1 MLRVVVTLVLVG
13 ASGPAWGELP
23 QIAELEV
30 VATRY
35 HENPTRLDSLR
46 EGLEQAARTAP
57 DVDTLIALARVC
69 FVWGDIRATTAEQ
82 KLETYDRGRQAA
94 KRAIEGAPRN
104 VAAHFWFAT
113 NTARWGETKG
123 VLRSL
128 VLLPTVQEE
137 IRTIL
142 ELDPGFTAV
151 YALAGNVY
159 YEVPGVFGGDLD
171 RAERMF
177 RRGLEQ
183 DPRFTGIRV
192 GLGKT
197 LIRKGRIA
205 EATHELQTVLGE
217 KAPTNP
223 ADWTLKDAPEAR
235 ALLVSIRGKSS

>member
-35 HENPTRLDSLR
+35 HENPTRLDALR

-113 NTARWGETKG
+113 NTARWGQTKG

-128 VLLPTVQEE
+128 FLLPTVREE
-137 IRTIL
+137 VRTVL

-159 YEVPGVFGGDLD
+159 YEVPRIFGGDLD
-171 RAERMF
+171 RAEQMF

-183 DPRFTGIRV
+183 DPRFTGMRV

-197 LIRKGRIA
+197 LVKKGRLA
-205 EATHELQTVLGE
+205 EARQQLQAVLDE
-217 KAPTNP
+217 RSPTNP
-223 ADWTLKDAPEAR
+223 ADWTLKDVPEAR
-235 ALLVSIRGKSS
+235 ARLARLSEKRS